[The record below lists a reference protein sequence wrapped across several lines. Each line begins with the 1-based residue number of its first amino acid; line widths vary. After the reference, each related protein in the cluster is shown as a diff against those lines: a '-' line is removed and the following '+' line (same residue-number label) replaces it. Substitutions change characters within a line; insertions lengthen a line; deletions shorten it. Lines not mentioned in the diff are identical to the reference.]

1 MLVFGGK
8 NEENEKMNDLWKFDL
23 TAKTWTKLEVED
35 KTTIPQI
42 RSGHS
47 AVMAGDYMMVFG
59 GIFEIT
65 KELNDAHLYDIKN
78 NKWMMFFAKKAPQP
92 NTGVTASPT
101 KS

>member
-1 MLVFGGK
+1 
-8 NEENEKMNDLWKFDL
+8 
-23 TAKTWTKLEVED
+23 
-35 KTTIPQI
+35 
-42 RSGHS
+42 
-47 AVMAGDYMMVFG
+47 MMIFG

-78 NKWMMFFAKKAPQP
+78 NKWMIFFAKKAPQP